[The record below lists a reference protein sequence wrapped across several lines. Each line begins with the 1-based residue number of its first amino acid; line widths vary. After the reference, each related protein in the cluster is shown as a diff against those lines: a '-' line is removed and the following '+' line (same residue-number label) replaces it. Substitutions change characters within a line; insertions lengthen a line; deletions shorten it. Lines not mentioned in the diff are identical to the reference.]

1 MGGHA
6 RRLYW
11 SPGGDGLEPGL
22 EWLMP
27 KGYEG
32 SWLPTLAGADGPT
45 KPTNKTGPVR
55 WNETSSDPQEGVS
68 SGHFAGKQTGPSA
81 AKPTLNRKL
90 FPSLSLMEKAPAP
103 PMTRQAGTFPPT
115 DPCGREED
123 SQKMGQTLVNAVIS
137 EWYQ

>member
-1 MGGHA
+1 MEPRWGWVGTWARMVNAEGLRRFLVTDASRGG
-6 RRLYW
+6 W
-11 SPGGDGLEPGL
+11 SD
-22 EWLMP
+22 
-27 KGYEG
+27 K
-32 SWLPTLAGADGPT
+32 AD
-45 KPTNKTGPVR
+45 KIKTGPVR

-81 AKPTLNRKL
+81 AKPTVNRKL
-90 FPSLSLMEKAPAP
+90 FPSPMEKAPAP

-137 EWYQ
+137 EWFQVK